1 MQDNVKDY
9 VKIKEFV
16 RSVLQQYPQQ
26 RQICHFFMHVCLYK
40 TIADWSGMPSTTRV
54 SEYNLDDFLAKFE
67 QIVADPTKEAKK
79 MISDKPTKPAP
90 GAGKKMRSVKDQIV
104 DVYRFLWTDLFSV
117 VQSLID
123 ASGTYSVT
131 PLDNM
136 KSMTTFCDSVRI
148 RELFMD
154 YTSCVFPALVLK
166 DTNKVLVK
174 GLSVRL
180 DFHLDC
186 WSYLHD
192 FQLKRYLG
200 VWHEIAFVKSWFEN
214 DTSLSN
220 VTATYTAAISGPLGN
235 VGGVINIDN
244 FDSKNHAYGVGVPQP
259 KPGTLAVAF
268 SPFNFLN
275 PLVDTKELTW
285 SSLMFAIKTNYKI
298 IYLGNE
304 TAQNNKPYTE
314 SIVVSDD
321 NIWIL
326 SREPTMDRAHFE
338 WLVEYARSY
347 AVDTTKLIERPGA
360 VL

>member
-1 MQDNVKDY
+1 MQDY

-26 RQICHFFMHVCLYK
+26 RQICHFFMHVCIYK
-40 TIADWSGMPSTTRV
+40 TAPEWVTVALAPNRRFSVD
-54 SEYNLDDFLAKFE
+54 NLDAFLAKFR
-67 QIVADPTKEAKK
+67 QIVADPTKAQN
-79 MISDKPTKPAP
+79 MISDTPTTPFM
-90 GAGKKMRSVKDQIV
+90 GTEMRTLKDQIG
-104 DVYRFLWTDLFSV
+104 DVYQFLWTDLFSV

-136 KSMTTFCDSVRI
+136 KSMTTFCDPVRI
-148 RELFMD
+148 RELFMVD
-154 YTSCVFPALVLK
+154 ASCVFPALVRK
-166 DTNKVLVK
+166 DTNEVLVK

-186 WSYLHD
+186 WSYVHD

-200 VWHEIAFVKSWFEN
+200 VWHEIAFVKSWFEK

-268 SPFNFLN
+268 SPFNILN

-285 SSLMFAIKTNYKI
+285 SSLMFAIKTNYRI

-321 NIWIL
+321 KIWIL
-326 SREPTMDRAHFE
+326 SREPTMDRAKFE
-338 WLVEYARSY
+338 WLVQYARSY
-347 AVDTTKLIERPGA
+347 GVDTTKLIERPGA

>member
-1 MQDNVKDY
+1 MEDY
-9 VKIKEFV
+9 VKIKAFV
-16 RSVLQQYPQQ
+16 LSVLQQYPKQ
-26 RQICHFFMHVCLYK
+26 RLICHFFMHVCLYK
-40 TIADWSGMPSTTRV
+40 TIADWSGKPNTTRV
-54 SEYNLDDFLAKFE
+54 SEYDLDDFLAKFRK
-67 QIVADPTKEAKK
+67 IVADPTKEAAKAL
-79 MISDKPTKPAP
+79 ISSTPTTPAP
-90 GAGKKMRSVKDQIV
+90 DAGRKMRSVKDQIV
-104 DVYRFLWTDLFSV
+104 DVYRFLWTDLFSI

-123 ASGTYSVT
+123 SSGTYSVT

-136 KSMTTFCDSVRI
+136 KSMKKFCDPVRI

-154 YTSCVFPALVLK
+154 DTSCVFPALVHK
-166 DTNKVLVK
+166 DTNEVVIK

-180 DFHLDC
+180 YFHLDC
-186 WSYLHD
+186 WSYVHD
-192 FQLKRYLG
+192 FKLKRYTG
-200 VWHEIAFVKSWFEN
+200 VWHEIAFVKWRFEN

-235 VGGVINIDN
+235 FGAFINIDN
-244 FDSKNHAYGVGVPQP
+244 YDTKNHAYGVGVSQP

-268 SPFNFLN
+268 SPFNLLN

-285 SSLMFAIKTNYKI
+285 SSLMFAWSTNYRI

-304 TAQNNKPYTE
+304 ITNNNDPYTE

-321 NIWIL
+321 KIWIL
-326 SREPTMDRAHFE
+326 SREATMKRAKFE

-347 AVDTTKLIERPGA
+347 GVDTTKLIERPGA